1 MKKFKESFSAKLS
14 VFTALI
20 ASLIFVI
27 CYSTNFYLAQKAVK
41 EEAEKMAMAELDNAV
56 LRIHNITSS
65 VEVCANN
72 LMPFIKRNLSK
83 PDEMFSLARMVVEN
97 NPNVKGCSISFEP
110 DFYLKQKGHYFSA
123 YAGRKA
129 DGTINVEQEGSQL
142 YEYFYM
148 DWYQIPK
155 LLHQP
160 YWTDPYSDV
169 YENEENRTIQ
179 IEKICSYG
187 LPIHDDN
194 GKTVGVLTID
204 IDQKWLSKIIS
215 NLKPYPDSY
224 TIALGR
230 GGVYL
235 VHPDS
240 TILGSNTVFTKYL
253 DSGIEEIKS
262 FGERMTNGSRG
273 MMVLSD
279 DVTGGKGDSYIF
291 YSPLK
296 QMGWSVGIVCSEK
309 DIYGGLN
316 SMKRT
321 LVIMTAIGIL
331 VMMIVCIVFI
341 RSRVKP
347 LEQLAHSA
355 NIIARGNFTK
365 DIHVIKGDDEIALL
379 SKAFCDMQHSLVEYV
394 EELKSTTAKKERI
407 EGELRIAHDIQM
419 GMIPKIFPPYPD
431 REDIDIYASLTPAKE
446 VGGDLY
452 DFLILDDLFYF
463 CIGDVSGKGIP
474 ASLLMAVC
482 RNLFRTVA
490 GQGLNPS
497 QIVKNINDT
506 MGESNESGMFI
517 TLFVGMIDL
526 LSGRMTYCNAGHNP
540 PIIINKQGDASFM
553 ELISNVPAG
562 VFEGM
567 EYEQQ
572 EMETVDGLTI
582 FLYTDGLT
590 EAEDMEKKQFGEDR
604 LIELLTN
611 SQGESAMELV
621 NHVASSVGNF
631 VREAEQSDDLTI
643 MAVRINVKKQ
653 QLPR

>member
-20 ASLIFVI
+20 ASLVFVI
-27 CYSTNFYLAQKAVK
+27 CYSTNFYHAQKAVK

-65 VEVCANN
+65 VEVCASN
-72 LMPFIKRNLSK
+72 LMPFIKKNISN

-110 DFYLKQKGHYFSA
+110 DFFMKQKGHYFSA
-123 YAGRKA
+123 YAGRET
-129 DGTINVEQEGSQL
+129 DGSVTVEQEGSPL

-155 LLHQP
+155 LLNQP

-169 YENEENRTIQ
+169 YENEETGRMQ

-240 TILGSNTVFTKYL
+240 TILGSNTVFTRYL
-253 DSGIEEIKS
+253 DSGIEDIKS
-262 FGERMTNGSRG
+262 FGERMTDGGRG
-273 MMVLSD
+273 MMALSA
-279 DVTGGKGDSYIF
+279 DVTGGEGDSYIF
-291 YSPLK
+291 YTPLK
-296 QMGWSVGIVCSEK
+296 QMGWSVGIVCPEK

-316 SMKRT
+316 SMKWT

-331 VMMIVCIVFI
+331 VMMVVCIIFI

-347 LEQLAHSA
+347 LEHLAHSA

-365 DIHVIKGDDEIALL
+365 AIPFIKGNDEIALL
-379 SKAFCDMQHSLVEYV
+379 SKAFYDMQHSLVEYV

-431 REDIDIYASLTPAKE
+431 REDIDIFASLTPAKE

-452 DFLILDDLFYF
+452 DFLILDNRFYF

-526 LSGRMTYCNAGHNP
+526 DSGRMTYCNAGHNP
-540 PIIINKQGDASFM
+540 PVIVNRQGQASFM
-553 ELISNVPAG
+553 ELVPNVPAG
-562 VFEGM
+562 VFEGLD
-567 EYEQQ
+567 YEQQ
-572 EMETVDGLTI
+572 EMDTVDGLSI

-590 EAEDMEKKQFGEDR
+590 EAEDMEKKQYGEDR
-604 LIELLTN
+604 LIELLTE
-611 SQGESAMELV
+611 SQGVSARELV
-621 NHVASSVGNF
+621 GHVASSVRDF
-631 VREAEQSDDLTI
+631 VREAEQSDDLTV
-643 MAVRINVKKQ
+643 MAVRIDVKK
-653 QLPR
+653 

>member
-20 ASLIFVI
+20 ASLVFVI
-27 CYSTNFYLAQKAVK
+27 CYSTNFYHAQKAVK

-65 VEVCANN
+65 VEVCASN
-72 LMPFIKRNLSK
+72 LMPFIKKNISN

-110 DFYLKQKGHYFSA
+110 DFFMKQKGHYFSA
-123 YAGRKA
+123 YAGRET
-129 DGTINVEQEGSQL
+129 DGSVTVEQEGSPL

-155 LLHQP
+155 LLNQP

-169 YENEENRTIQ
+169 YENEETGRMQ

-240 TILGSNTVFTKYL
+240 TILGSNTVFTRYL
-253 DSGIEEIKS
+253 DSGIEDIKS
-262 FGERMTNGSRG
+262 FGERMTDGGRG
-273 MMVLSD
+273 MMALYA
-279 DVTGGKGDSYIF
+279 DVTGGEGDSYIF
-291 YSPLK
+291 YTPLK
-296 QMGWSVGIVCSEK
+296 QMGWSVGIVCPEK

-316 SMKRT
+316 SMKWT

-331 VMMIVCIVFI
+331 VMMVVCIIFI

-347 LEQLAHSA
+347 LEHLAHSA

-365 DIHVIKGDDEIALL
+365 AIPVIKGNDEIALL
-379 SKAFCDMQHSLVEYV
+379 SKAFYDMQHSLVEYV

-431 REDIDIYASLTPAKE
+431 REDIDIFASLTPAKE

-452 DFLILDDLFYF
+452 DFLILDNRFYF

-526 LSGRMTYCNAGHNP
+526 DSGRMTYCNAGHNP
-540 PIIINKQGDASFM
+540 PVIVNRQGQASFM
-553 ELISNVPAG
+553 ELVPNVPAG
-562 VFEGM
+562 VFEGLD
-567 EYEQQ
+567 YEQQ
-572 EMETVDGLTI
+572 EMDTVDGLSI

-590 EAEDMEKKQFGEDR
+590 EAEDMEKKQYGEDR
-604 LIELLTN
+604 LIELLTE
-611 SQGESAMELV
+611 SQGVSARELV
-621 NHVASSVGNF
+621 GHVASSVRDF
-631 VREAEQSDDLTI
+631 VREAEQSDDLTV
-643 MAVRINVKKQ
+643 MAVRIDVKK
-653 QLPR
+653 